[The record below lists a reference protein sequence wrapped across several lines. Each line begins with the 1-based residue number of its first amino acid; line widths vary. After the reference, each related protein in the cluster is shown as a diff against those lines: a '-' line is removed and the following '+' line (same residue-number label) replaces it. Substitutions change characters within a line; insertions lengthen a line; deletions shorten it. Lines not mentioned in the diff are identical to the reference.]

1 MSAPAREPKEW
12 VATSR
17 RGALVLLLAAL
28 LLALGLVLGGF
39 FIGRGFAEGRRADR
53 YVTVKGL
60 AEREVTADLVTWPL
74 RFTATANDLTAAEAK
89 IAADLAALHS
99 FLGEA
104 GFAPEE
110 IEVLRLEVT
119 DLLAQPYRPEG
130 GEDNRYILAETVIV
144 RSGDVARVAE
154 ASRNLGRLI
163 GQGVV
168 LADTGGPRYAFT
180 ALNTIKPALLA
191 EATANARQAAA
202 QFAADSA
209 ARLGGIRRAN
219 QGVIQILGRDEIEGG
234 SAGGAVPEPNQIE
247 KKIRVVATLEYLLAD

>member
-1 MSAPAREPKEW
+1 M
-12 VATSR
+12 SR
-17 RGALVLLLAAL
+17 RGALVLLIAAF
-28 LLALGLVLGGF
+28 LLALGLALGGY
-39 FIGRGFAEGRRADR
+39 FIGHGFAEGRRAER

-60 AEREVTADLVTWPL
+60 AERAVTADLATWPL
-74 RFTATANDLTAAEAK
+74 RFTATSDDLSAAEAK
-89 IAADLAALHS
+89 IAADLGALRA
-99 FLGEA
+99 FLAEA

-130 GEDNRYILAETVIV
+130 SEDNRYILAETLVV

-154 ASRNLGRLI
+154 ASRSIGRLI

-180 ALNTIKPALLA
+180 HLNAIKPALLA

-202 QFAADSA
+202 QFATDSGA
-209 ARLGGIRRAN
+209 HLQGIRRAN

-247 KKIRVVATLEYLLAD
+247 KKIRVVATLDYLLTD